1 MAIIF
6 GVFLD
11 MTIWQ
16 RINLAISNTGM
27 SKNCDIV
34 IWRRLILANF
44 LNSPISP
51 NKSSPIINH
60 FTVDM
65 WAAIVGIWIL

>member
-6 GVFLD
+6 GDFSD

-16 RINLAISNTGM
+16 ILNLAISNAGL

-44 LNSPISP
+44 LDLPISP
-51 NKSSPIINH
+51 NKSSPIINRL
-60 FTVDM
+60 TVPIM
-65 WAAIVGIWIL
+65 VVPVFIWR